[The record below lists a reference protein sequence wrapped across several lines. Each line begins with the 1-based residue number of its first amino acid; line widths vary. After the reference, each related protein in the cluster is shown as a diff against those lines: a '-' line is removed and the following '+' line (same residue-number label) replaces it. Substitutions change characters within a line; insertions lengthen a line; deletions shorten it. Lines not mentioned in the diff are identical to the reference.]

1 MDAPTLE
8 ELVPLPQVWERL
20 GRVEARLL
28 EVSHSDDAFL
38 TRAAQHLLV
47 AGGKRFRPLLAQLAS
62 EFGPAD
68 DQRSI
73 DAAVAV
79 ELIHV
84 GSLYHDDVI
93 DESTTR
99 RGAASANTNWGNT
112 VAILAGDFLM
122 ARASELAASTLGQE
136 SVEILARTYAEL
148 VEGQTRELQLDW
160 DIHHGN
166 DEYFRVIEGKTAS
179 LIQTSARL
187 GAMAADA
194 TPDTVDAV
202 SRWAWELGIVFQI
215 SDDAL
220 DLVATDAFLG
230 KPAGSDI
237 SEGKFTLPVLAALQ
251 GPQGARITELLSQP
265 RPYTPQSVAEVIGLV
280 RSGGFVEQALDE
292 AARRITLAER
302 SITDLP
308 ESPARGVLSSLGD
321 YLINQVEV
329 ARAMGN

>member
-8 ELVPLPQVWERL
+8 DLVPIPRIWERL
-20 GRVEARLL
+20 ERVEARLL
-28 EVSHSDDAFL
+28 EVSQSDDAFL
-38 TRAAQHLLV
+38 TEAAQHLLI
-47 AGGKRFRPLLAQLAS
+47 AGGKRFRPLLAQLAA

-68 DQRSI
+68 DQRRI

-99 RGAASANTNWGNT
+99 RGTESANTNWGNT

-160 DIHHGN
+160 DIHHGK
-166 DEYFRVIEGKTAS
+166 DEYYRVIEGKTAS

-187 GAMAADA
+187 GGMAADA
-194 TPDTVDAV
+194 SAATVGAV
-202 SRWAWELGIVFQI
+202 SSWAWELGIVFQI

-237 SEGKFTLPVLAALQ
+237 REGKFTLPVLAALR
-251 GPQGARITELLSQP
+251 GPQGERISELLSRP
-265 RPYTPQSVAEVIGLV
+265 RPYTPESVAEVIGLV
-280 RSGGFVEQALDE
+280 RSGGFVEMALNE
-292 AARRITLAER
+292 AAGRIARAEQ
-302 SITDLP
+302 SIATIP
-308 ESPARGVLSSLGD
+308 ESPARAVLGSLGE

-329 ARAMGN
+329 ARAMGE

>member
-8 ELVPLPQVWERL
+8 DLVPLPQIWQRL
-20 GRVEARLL
+20 DLVESRLL
-28 EVSHSDDAFL
+28 EVSQSDDAFL
-38 TRAAQHLLV
+38 TKAAQHLLI

-93 DESTTR
+93 DEATTR
-99 RGAASANTNWGNT
+99 RGTASANTNWGNT

-122 ARASELAASTLGQE
+122 ARASELAASTLGQQ

-160 DIHHGN
+160 DIDHGT

-187 GAMAADA
+187 GAMAAEA
-194 TPDTVDAV
+194 SPKTVESV
-202 SRWAWELGIVFQI
+202 SIWARELGIVFQI

-237 SEGKFTLPVLAALQ
+237 SEGKFTLPVLGALR
-251 GPQGARITELLSQP
+251 GPEGSRISELLSMP
-265 RPYTPQSVAEVIGLV
+265 RPYPSDWVSEVIGLV
-280 RSGGFVEQALDE
+280 RSGGYVKDALNE
-292 AARRITLAER
+292 ASRRIDIAGR
-302 SITDLP
+302 SIADLP
-308 ESPARGVLSSLGD
+308 NTPARDVLNSLGT
-321 YLINQVEV
+321 YLINRVEA
-329 ARAMGN
+329 ARAMG

>member
-8 ELVPLPQVWERL
+8 DLVPLPSVWQRL
-20 GRVEARLL
+20 DRVETRLL
-28 EVSHSDDAFL
+28 EVSQSEDAFL
-38 TRAAQHLLV
+38 TKAAQHLLI
-47 AGGKRFRPLLAQLAS
+47 AGGKRFRPLLSQLAA

-93 DESTTR
+93 DEATTR
-99 RGAASANTNWGNT
+99 RGTDSANANWGNT

-122 ARASELAASTLGQE
+122 ARASEVAAATLGQRA
-136 SVEILARTYAEL
+136 VEILARTYAEL
-148 VEGQTRELQLDW
+148 VEGQTLELQLDW
-160 DIHHGN
+160 DIHHGT

-179 LIQTSARL
+179 LIRTSARL
-187 GAMAADA
+187 GAMASEAS
-194 TPDTVDAV
+194 PDDVERL

-220 DLVATDAFLG
+220 DLVATDDFLG

-237 SEGKFTLPVLAALQ
+237 SEGKFTLPVLSAIQ
-251 GPQGARITELLSQP
+251 GPDGSRIGEVLARP
-265 RPYTPQSVAEVIGLV
+265 RPYPQESVSEVIDLV
-280 RSGGFVEQALDE
+280 RAGGYVESALDE
-292 AARRITLAER
+292 ASRRIAVAGNAIADLA
-302 SITDLP
+302 D
-308 ESPARGVLSSLGD
+308 SPAKDVLNSLGG
-321 YLINQVEV
+321 YLINRV
-329 ARAMGN
+329 AAGRSAG

>member
-8 ELVPLPQVWERL
+8 DLVPLPQIWQRL
-20 GRVEARLL
+20 DLVESRLL
-28 EVSHSDDAFL
+28 EVSQSDDAFL
-38 TRAAQHLLV
+38 TKAAQHLLI

-93 DESTTR
+93 DEATTR
-99 RGAASANTNWGNT
+99 RGTASANTNWGNT

-122 ARASELAASTLGQE
+122 ARASELAASTLGQQ

-160 DIHHGN
+160 DIDHGT

-187 GAMAADA
+187 GAMAAEA
-194 TPDTVDAV
+194 SPKTVESV
-202 SRWAWELGIVFQI
+202 SIWARELGIVFQI

-237 SEGKFTLPVLAALQ
+237 SEGKFTLPVLGALR
-251 GPQGARITELLSQP
+251 GPEGSRISELLSMP
-265 RPYTPQSVAEVIGLV
+265 RPYPSELVSEVIGLV
-280 RSGGFVEQALDE
+280 RSGGYVKDALNE
-292 AARRITLAER
+292 ASRRIDIAGR
-302 SITDLP
+302 SIADLP
-308 ESPARGVLSSLGD
+308 NTPARDVLNSLGT
-321 YLINQVEV
+321 YLINRVEA
-329 ARAMGN
+329 ARAMG

>member
-8 ELVPLPQVWERL
+8 DLVPLPQIWRRL
-20 GRVEARLL
+20 NLVESRLL
-28 EVSHSDDAFL
+28 EVSQSDDAFL
-38 TRAAQHLLV
+38 TKAAQHLLI

-93 DESTTR
+93 DEATTR
-99 RGAASANTNWGNT
+99 RGTASANTNWGNT

-122 ARASELAASTLGQE
+122 ARASELAASTLGQQ

-160 DIHHGN
+160 DIDHGT

-187 GAMAADA
+187 GAMAAEA
-194 TPDTVDAV
+194 SPETVESV
-202 SRWAWELGIVFQI
+202 SSWAWELGIVFQI

-237 SEGKFTLPVLAALQ
+237 SEGKFTLPVLGALR
-251 GPQGARITELLSQP
+251 GPEGRRISELLSMP
-265 RPYTPQSVAEVIGLV
+265 RPYPSESVSEVIGLV
-280 RSGGFVEQALDE
+280 RSGGYVKDALDE
-292 AARRITLAER
+292 ASRRIDVAGR
-302 SITDLP
+302 SIADLP
-308 ESPARGVLSSLGD
+308 NTPARDVLNSLGT
-321 YLINQVEV
+321 YLIDRVEA
-329 ARAMGN
+329 ARAMGG